1 MRVASAQPLLPGFL
15 ITFLVA
21 FASGQAPPDGSVG
34 LQSIRAELREKTRTG
49 EFPSVSIGVI
59 EGGKTVW
66 RESFGFADVEKRI
79 AAAPDT
85 IYALGSL
92 SKSIT
97 GTAVFKL
104 VQDGKIDLDQPISKY
119 LRSQKIAVHG
129 RDPNSYKVF
138 HLLNMAAGIPHYWRY
153 CYSGSGDLKACGK
166 ELLGQ
171 ASFSAFAPGEVH
183 LYSNLSFGLAA
194 QMVEDVSRSPF
205 RDYLNA
211 AIFRPAGMRHTFTHR
226 SEIDSAAF
234 TVAKPYKRD
243 GKPADAFQFEPA
255 GGGGFYSSVDDLLKY
270 AAIHLPR
277 RNGRRAIL
285 SDRTLTEIHRVR
297 PELPHRFYANG
308 WGVLPLSEK
317 WTTLLSNGAIEGAAT
332 TLLVLPDSDI
342 AIVVLVNKTVGND
355 ATDDIAFRIAGAM
368 LPGYKEAI
376 DGLFKRVGPE
386 FEDKPYEA
394 GSNSYGVWA
403 GNAII
408 GNTAVPFRLR
418 ISPDAVFISF
428 RNSAPLKLVDPKL
441 SGGLASFDLA
451 LKDPSNLGMKSNFL
465 KVLFRISGDKLTG
478 IIQDEVLKP
487 RPDRL
492 LAYFIS
498 ASKEL

>member
-1 MRVASAQPLLPGFL
+1 M
-15 ITFLVA
+15 
-21 FASGQAPPDGSVG
+21 
-34 LQSIRAELREKTRTG
+34 
-49 EFPSVSIGVI
+49 
-59 EGGKTVW
+59 
-66 RESFGFADVEKRI
+66 
-79 AAAPDT
+79 
-85 IYALGSL
+85 
-92 SKSIT
+92 
-97 GTAVFKL
+97 
-104 VQDGKIDLDQPISKY
+104 
-119 LRSQKIAVHG
+119 
-129 RDPNSYKVF
+129 
-138 HLLNMAAGIPHYWRY
+138 
-153 CYSGSGDLKACGK
+153 
-166 ELLGQ
+166 
-171 ASFSAFAPGEVH
+171 
-183 LYSNLSFGLAA
+183 
-194 QMVEDVSRSPF
+194 
-205 RDYLNA
+205 
-211 AIFRPAGMRHTFTHR
+211 
-226 SEIDSAAF
+226 
-234 TVAKPYKRD
+234 
-243 GKPADAFQFEPA
+243 
-255 GGGGFYSSVDDLLKY
+255 KY

-285 SDRTLTEIHRVR
+285 SDRTLTEAHRVR